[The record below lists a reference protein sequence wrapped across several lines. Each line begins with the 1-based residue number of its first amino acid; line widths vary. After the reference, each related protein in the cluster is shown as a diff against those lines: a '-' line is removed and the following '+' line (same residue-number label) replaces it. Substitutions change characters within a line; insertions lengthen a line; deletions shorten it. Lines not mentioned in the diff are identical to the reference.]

1 MIQACYLGQQ
11 CSEKHPAHP
20 CSSDISADLVLQL
33 LSQLMIFSVEGRKR
47 YLILCGSNKMKHF
60 QVIYLSIVV
69 IKNGVW
75 IILLLSK
82 EDTPIQSQLL
92 EI

>member
-1 MIQACYLGQQ
+1 
-11 CSEKHPAHP
+11 
-20 CSSDISADLVLQL
+20 
-33 LSQLMIFSVEGRKR
+33 
-47 YLILCGSNKMKHF
+47 MKHF